1 MLSRRLACLGSLALI
16 GLGCGA
22 AAEQTPAAPRLDAQA
37 FLEAKQRILA
47 LRAAVGGDRTDTI
60 SLELD
65 APYLPS
71 RVKARGAMA
80 VRVPDRLRMIM
91 LGPGGTTA
99 MDLWMKGDSF
109 RFSIPALGRELA
121 GDASTPAEKKR
132 GLPVDFLRAFVLD
145 PLGGRV
151 LAASR
156 RGAAL
161 EVLIDE
167 PPNKIVELTLGGDG
181 AIRLHRSWFSSDQEI
196 IEEEWIEA
204 SGLGCATAT
213 YRQKTT
219 QLVVTARCEKSRVGL
234 NEVALEEPAPKEA
247 P

>member
-1 MLSRRLACLGSLALI
+1 MLQHRVALSAWLAFI
-16 GLGCGA
+16 GVGCVAGA
-22 AAEQTPAAPRLDAQA
+22 EKAAAPRLDPQA
-37 FLEAKQRILA
+37 FIEAKQRIAA
-47 LRAAVGGDRTDTI
+47 LKATVGGDRTDTI

-109 RFSIPALGRELA
+109 RFSIPSLGRELA

-132 GLPVDFLRAFVLD
+132 GLPVDFLRAFMLD

-156 RGAAL
+156 RGADL

-167 PPNKIVELTLGGDG
+167 PPNKIVELTLRGNG
-181 AIRLHRSWFSSDQEI
+181 ALRVHRSWFSSDQQL

-219 QLVVTARCEKSRVGL
+219 QLLVTARCEKSRVGL
-234 NEVALEEPAPKEA
+234 NEAALEEPAPA
-247 P
+247 GVP